1 MTYDP
6 EFIHVSDR
14 VSINYITN
22 QLEYNLK
29 SFLDYG
35 FLAAGGFINVQ
46 ASGNNVHGMS
56 QYRLYPVNDTN
67 YKQGQVWQT
76 ARKNWVHESG
86 IGGPLVYGGVH
97 GSGYGSNNAPIYI
110 SGLVIDSLQYNDEVA
125 GTYAHKLN
133 YRDGRVIFDT
143 AIPTNTKIDLNYSYK
158 WVQVY
163 DYSEAEWWKEIQYN
177 TDSNTDHLNRKD
189 KGDFFVDPKH
199 RVQLPAIVI
208 ETVPRSFSSPYR
220 LGDHSMVL
228 DQDVLVH
235 VVAQNHYDRNNITD
249 MVRLQQDRVLNM
261 YDVNTVSKSGVYTY
275 NFDGTL
281 NASRLDYKSLV
292 QNNNYLHNTCRLK
305 NMVVS
310 EVESVNPD
318 LYESTIRLTA
328 EIIIV

>member
-1 MTYDP
+1 MAYNAK
-6 EFIHVSDR
+6 FHHVGDR
-14 VSINYITN
+14 ASINFISN
-22 QLEYNLK
+22 QLEYNIK

-56 QYRLYPVNDTN
+56 QYRLYPVNDAN

-76 ARKNWVHESG
+76 ARKNWVHESN
-86 IGGPLVYGGVH
+86 IGGPSTYG
-97 GSGYGSNNAPIYI
+97 APYNTGTHSSSRPIGI
-110 SGLVIDSLQYNDEVA
+110 TGIRIDSVTYSDAVA
-125 GTYAHKLN
+125 GTYAHKLDYKN
-133 YRDGRVIFDT
+133 GRVIFNT
-143 AIPTNTKIDLNYSYK
+143 GIPTNTKIDLNYSYK

-199 RVQLPAIVI
+199 RVQLPAVVI

-220 LGDHSMVL
+220 LGDLSMVL
-228 DQDVLVH
+228 DQDVLIH

-249 MVRLQQDRVLNM
+249 IIRLQQDRVLNM
-261 YDVNTVSKSGVYTY
+261 YDINTVAKSGVYTY

-281 NASRLDYKSLV
+281 NNSRLDYSALV
-292 QNNNYLHNTCRLK
+292 QNNAYLHNTCRLK